1 MQGFLFGFSQFSRSS
16 GGAHTCLAPTRPRRC
31 PLFPISPR
39 LLPHP
44 HIIPNRSDPIRYDP
58 ILSVRFGSRF
68 NAAWLRKWVGCFSLH
83 FSSVVRIEGN
93 GAPFYLPKRL
103 PSDSAPQ
110 KSASIDGSW
119 VLSWATNGV
128 FMWLKNLNIAA
139 AHWSYT
145 NKSWLDQ
152 RKSECSLMESKPFFL
167 LTWRV
172 CKCI

>member
-1 MQGFLFGFSQFSRSS
+1 MVNRSMDKTNAGSVTCARVFVRLFQFSRSS

-139 AHWSYT
+139 AQIGVIQIRA
-145 NKSWLDQ
+145 D
-152 RKSECSLMESKPFFL
+152 
-167 LTWRV
+167 
-172 CKCI
+172 